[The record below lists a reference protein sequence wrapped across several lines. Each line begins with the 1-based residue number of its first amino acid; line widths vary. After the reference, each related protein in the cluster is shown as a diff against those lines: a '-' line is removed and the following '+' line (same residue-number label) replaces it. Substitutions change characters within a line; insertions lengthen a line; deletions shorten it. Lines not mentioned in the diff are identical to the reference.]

1 MSSTVSNDSDDSDV
15 ASLRDVVPQMANL
28 RAHWLAWG
36 GSEAIQDDVVVYR
49 SGLRHGLLN
58 GVLRVR
64 GRRVPEAAAEVERQ
78 LADVPWRWW
87 VGPDSDAG
95 VAEALLERGYSR
107 DGSMPVMAAL
117 LDRLP
122 QPPPPTGLVVERAE
136 GPDGVADYVDAY
148 ASSFGVD
155 ATLRDLV
162 VAAESGLRTD
172 LGRLIRLVGRID
184 GRAVATS
191 AVLISNG
198 VAGLYWIAT
207 DPGFRG
213 RGIGAALTAEA
224 MAIGRRHGASVCTL
238 QASGLGE
245 PVYRRLGFT
254 AVSEVVLYSPPP
266 GL

>member
-36 GSEAIQDDVVVYR
+36 GSEAIEDDVVVYR

-107 DGSMPVMAAL
+107 DGSMPVM
-117 LDRLP
+117 
-122 QPPPPTGLVVERAE
+122 
-136 GPDGVADYVDAY
+136 
-148 ASSFGVD
+148 
-155 ATLRDLV
+155 
-162 VAAESGLRTD
+162 
-172 LGRLIRLVGRID
+172 
-184 GRAVATS
+184 
-191 AVLISNG
+191 
-198 VAGLYWIAT
+198 
-207 DPGFRG
+207 
-213 RGIGAALTAEA
+213 
-224 MAIGRRHGASVCTL
+224 
-238 QASGLGE
+238 
-245 PVYRRLGFT
+245 
-254 AVSEVVLYSPPP
+254 
-266 GL
+266 